1 MSGSDSPS
9 IIGPLAKI
17 VPSLLKSYSAF
28 SEAGAYKDWGQAQ
41 KRAADYQATGIEQRA
56 GQEEAVGQRA
66 MLGQAKKGKLVQS
79 ALRARAAASGAGGS
93 PDVVDLSADITA
105 ETEYRKQVA
114 LSDSQ
119 TNAQNL
125 RNYASGVRYG
135 GAEAQR
141 AGKIRS
147 NAAKLR
153 GYGSLVTA
161 EGVEAAG
168 KGVGS
173 LWDKYGER
181 DYNDLGHAVGDS
193 YGGTNPGI

>member
-66 MLGQAKKGKLVQS
+66 MLEQAKKGKLVQS
-79 ALRARAAASGAGGS
+79 ALRARAAAQGAGAS
-93 PDVVDLSADITA
+93 PDVVDLAADIAA

-114 LSDSQ
+114 LSNSK

-125 RNYASGVRYG
+125 RQYAAGVRYG
-135 GAEAQR
+135 GAEAER

-147 NAAKLR
+147 NSAKLR
-153 GYGSLVTA
+153 GYGSLVTE
-161 EGVEAAG
+161 EGVGAIG
-168 KGVGS
+168 GGLGS
-173 LWDKYGER
+173 LWKKYGEPEQGYMVS
-181 DYNDLGHAVGDS
+181 DGAGNLTP
-193 YGGTNPGI
+193 GT